1 MSLVELVSGQ
11 TRALVAPERG
21 ALVVGFSI
29 GGRDLLYLDPLT
41 FEDPTQNVRGG
52 IPVLFPTP
60 GRLKDDRWQWRD
72 RSGTLPQHGFAR
84 RYPFSVVAREEA
96 MVALRLDWTPG
107 EGTMNADAWP
117 WPCSLEIVYRV
128 AGKTLR
134 IEPEITNRGDTPMPF
149 GIGFHP
155 YFVVAQA
162 DKDVTRIPTHATA
175 AFDNVQKRE
184 MRLPTREPKIALSAK
199 EVDLHLLDHG
209 SADGSIVR
217 RDGSYVHLHG
227 SPEMRRWVVWTLEDK
242 NFVCLEPWTCAGD
255 AINSDADQMIVLA
268 PGERRSLR
276 LAISL
281 ELG

>member
-1 MSLVELVSGQ
+1 VSLVELVSGS
-11 TRALVAPERG
+11 TRALIAPERG
-21 ALVVGFSI
+21 ALCVGFSI
-29 GGRDLLYLDPLT
+29 AGRDLLYLDPAT

-60 GRLKDDRWQWRD
+60 GKLTEDRWRWKD
-72 RSGTLPQHGFAR
+72 RAGTLPQHGFAR
-84 RYPFSVVAREEA
+84 RHPFRVVAREDS
-96 MVALRLDWTPG
+96 MVTLRLDWTPG
-107 EGTMNADAWP
+107 EGTMTAEAWP
-117 WPCSLEIVYRV
+117 WPCTLEIAYRLSQK
-128 AGKTLR
+128 ALR
-134 IEPEITNRGDTPMPF
+134 IDPEITNRGDSPMPF

-162 DKDVTRIPTHATA
+162 DKDATRIPTHATA
-175 AFDNVQKRE
+175 AFDNVQKHE
-184 MRLPTREPKIALSAK
+184 VRLPPREPKIALDRK

-227 SPEMRRWVVWTLEDK
+227 SPEMRRWVVWTLEGK
-242 NFVCLEPWTCAGD
+242 NFVCLEPWTCPGD
-255 AINSDADQMIVLA
+255 AINREPDEMMVLA

-281 ELG
+281 ERG